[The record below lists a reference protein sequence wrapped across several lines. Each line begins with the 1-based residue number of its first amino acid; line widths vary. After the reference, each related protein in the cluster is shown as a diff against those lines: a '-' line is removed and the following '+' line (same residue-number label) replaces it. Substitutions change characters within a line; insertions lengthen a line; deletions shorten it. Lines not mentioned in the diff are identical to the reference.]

1 LIWNYLKDYACEG
14 DLVQLIGRSHQYFI
28 VRLKSGSEFQSH
40 RGVIKHDDLIGLQ
53 WGSQV
58 LSHKGNPFY
67 LMQPSLA
74 DVLKDIPRT
83 SQILYPKDI
92 GFILISMDIGPGKRV
107 VEAGTGSGAFTTA
120 LAYAVGSE
128 GMVYSYDVRPDIQKI
143 AISNVAQLGMTDRV
157 VFKQRDIS
165 DGFDEQ
171 GVDALFLDL
180 PNPHDYLG
188 PSRDALKAGGFLG
201 GILPTANQMTLLLT
215 ALYRYDFAFV
225 EVCEIMLRYYKTEP
239 TRFRPSDRMVA
250 HTGFLYFAR
259 PIIKN
264 DTVDE
269 QSGKDITEKDQ
280 EQDRS

>member
-1 LIWNYLKDYACEG
+1 LVWNDLENQAREG

-28 VRLKSGSEFQSH
+28 IQLKSGSEFQSH
-40 RGVIKHDDLIGLQ
+40 RGVIKHDDLIGLS

-74 DVLKDIPRT
+74 DVLKDMPRT

-92 GFILISMDIGPGKRV
+92 GFILISMDIGPGKLV
-107 VEAGTGSGAFTTA
+107 IEAGTGSGAFTTA

-128 GMVYSYDVRPDIQKI
+128 GKVFSYDVRPDIQQ
-143 AISNVAQLGMTDRV
+143 VAVRNIGRLGMTDRV
-157 VFKQRDIS
+157 DFKQRDIS
-165 DGFDEQ
+165 QGFDERS
-171 GVDALFLDL
+171 VDALFLDV
-180 PNPHDYLG
+180 PNPYDYIAQ
-188 PSRDALKAGGFLG
+188 SRDALKKGGFLG

-215 ALYRYDFAFV
+215 ALHRYDFAFV

-239 TRFRPSDRMVA
+239 TRFRPTDRMIA

-259 PIIKN
+259 PVIIDGSGN
-264 DTVDE
+264 N
-269 QSGKDITEKDQ
+269 QSGMAT
-280 EQDRS
+280 